1 MTVRSVSNHRSVL
14 LILAIGTFIVG
25 TDGFVLNGLL
35 PDIARDLDVSEAAA
49 GQLATIFAITYA
61 IASPVIAGATG
72 TWDRKILLIG
82 GMGLF
87 TIGMVGQAIGATYLI
102 VAVARVLAAIGAAAF
117 QSTAYVVAGA
127 LSPPE
132 RRGRAL
138 STVAA
143 GMSVSMVLG
152 VPLGVYM
159 GQWTSWRTTMWLIAA
174 VGVVVGLVV
183 LRVPSVRVPAVA
195 LRDRLRT
202 AVQPAVTV
210 VLLITVLA
218 AVGSFAVF
226 VYIPLIVAPSAT
238 GAALVWVLAVA
249 GVGQVLGNSLTGSGT
264 DRFGS
269 HRMRLVS
276 LGGSVV
282 TLLSLNL
289 AAPSL
294 WSNLVAWLAF
304 GTFTGM
310 LMVAQQ
316 HRLLS
321 VAPQA
326 SIVALGLNGS
336 AIYLGSGIGAL
347 VGGAVLS
354 GWGVGWLSPIAG
366 AAAAAALITA
376 VLFDRK
382 SKVLANT

>member
-159 GQWTSWRTTMWLIAA
+159 GQWTGWRTTMWLIAA

-202 AVQPAVTV
+202 AVRPAVTV

-249 GVGQVLGNSLTGSGT
+249 GVGQVLGNSLTG
-264 DRFGS
+264 
-269 HRMRLVS
+269 
-276 LGGSVV
+276 
-282 TLLSLNL
+282 
-289 AAPSL
+289 
-294 WSNLVAWLAF
+294 
-304 GTFTGM
+304 
-310 LMVAQQ
+310 
-316 HRLLS
+316 
-321 VAPQA
+321 
-326 SIVALGLNGS
+326 
-336 AIYLGSGIGAL
+336 
-347 VGGAVLS
+347 
-354 GWGVGWLSPIAG
+354 
-366 AAAAAALITA
+366 
-376 VLFDRK
+376 
-382 SKVLANT
+382 